1 MTPDRWR
8 RLRRAV
14 EAALEA
20 PPERRESV
28 LSKECAGDSRLMAE
42 ARSLLW
48 AAAHTGG
55 FLDTPP
61 AMSPEPPNR
70 KSESGPLASVG
81 RLLAGRAQ
89 PSEVHQE
96 SARRLKRAALVVAA
110 AYAASIV
117 MNNAL
122 RAGGFRTESHPWLHD
137 LVGAAVIVLSA
148 VVAWVAHRNQLQ
160 PARLLDVG
168 LAYEVLA
175 AFAISLQDNLA
186 PVSGRPLDEISWLC
200 VLIVIFPLLVP
211 ARPAKM
217 LAASLAA
224 ASMWPVAFFIGQ
236 WLGNPLPPRHVML
249 LNFLENYIAAV
260 LALGPTVIV
269 RKLGADVEK
278 ARRMGSYE
286 LIEPL
291 GRGGMGEVWRARHN
305 WLARPAAIKLI
316 RARSLGFERDVP
328 AESVVRRFEREAQ
341 ATAALHS
348 PHTVELYDF
357 GVTLDGIFYYVM
369 ELLDGLDLEQLVS
382 RFGPVPPER
391 AVYILLQACDS
402 LADAHDTGLVHR
414 DVKPAN
420 LYVCRKGRRSD
431 FVKLLDFGLVKPAW
445 SQEAMGDSLTGEG
458 LITGTPAYL
467 APEVALGSPHVDGR
481 ADLYAVGC
489 VAYWLLTGEKV
500 FEADSPMQMIMH
512 HIETTPV
519 PPSRRT
525 GRSLPPDV
533 EAIVLRCLE
542 KAPEKRPA
550 DAEELARQLSA
561 CRLDHSWTQERAR
574 EWWRAN
580 LPL

>member
-1 MTPDRWR
+1 VTPDRWR

-20 PPERRESV
+20 LPERRESV
-28 LSKECAGDSRLMAE
+28 LLKECAGDSSLMAE
-42 ARSLLW
+42 ARSLLQ

-55 FLDTPP
+55 FLDNPP
-61 AMSPEPPNR
+61 AMSSDPPNWPGQG
-70 KSESGPLASVG
+70 GPPASVG
-81 RLLAGRAQ
+81 RLLADRAQ
-89 PSEVHQE
+89 PLEVRQDA
-96 SARRLKRAALVVAA
+96 ARRLKRAALVVAT
-110 AYAASIV
+110 AYAVSIIL
-117 MNNAL
+117 NNTL

-137 LVGAAVIVLSA
+137 LVGAAVIALSVL
-148 VVAWVAHRNQLQ
+148 VALVAHRNRLE
-160 PARLLDVG
+160 PARLLDIG
-168 LAYEVLA
+168 LAYEVLT
-175 AFAISLQDNLA
+175 AFAISLQDNLT

-236 WLGNPLPPRHVML
+236 WLGNPFPSRHVML
-249 LNFLENYIAAV
+249 LNFLENYIAVV
-260 LALGPTVIV
+260 LALGTMAIV
-269 RKLGADVEK
+269 RKLGADVEE

-316 RARSLGFERDVP
+316 DARALGFEP
-328 AESVVRRFEREAQ
+328 AESLVRRFEREAQ

-369 ELLDGLDLEQLVS
+369 ELLDGLDLEQLVR

-391 AVYILLQACDS
+391 AVHILLQACDS
-402 LADAHDTGLVHR
+402 LADAHYTGLVHR

-420 LYVCRKGRRSD
+420 LYVCRKGLRSD
-431 FVKLLDFGLVKPAW
+431 FVKLLDFGLVKRAW
-445 SQEAMGDSLTGEG
+445 SQEAVGESLTGEG

-467 APEVALGSPHVDGR
+467 APEAALGSPHVDGR
-481 ADLYAVGC
+481 ADLYALGC

-500 FEADSPMQMIMH
+500 FEADSPMQMIRH
-512 HIETTPV
+512 HIETIPV
-519 PPSRRT
+519 PPSRRA

-533 EAIVLRCLE
+533 EAIVLQCLE
-542 KAPEKRPA
+542 KAPDRRPA
-550 DAEELARQLSA
+550 DAEALAEQLSA
-561 CRLDHSWTQERAR
+561 CRLDRGWTQERAR

-580 LPL
+580 LPA